1 MADLVLQIWKIVLLG
16 FIYLFMFRVIRAM
29 WANLRTTTTP
39 PRSHTPASVA
49 PRPRKETGKT
59 IGSLRIVEPKEQAGT
74 LFSVEQELT
83 IGRAPGCKILIDD
96 TFVSQLHARVYRR
109 ENDVYLEDLGS
120 TNGTFC
126 NGRKITNAVLLH
138 KGDRVRV
145 GQTILEAVR

>member
-1 MADLVLQIWKIVLLG
+1 MADLVLQVWKIVLLG

-39 PRSHTPASVA
+39 PRAQTIAPSVSRA
-49 PRPRKETGKT
+49 RKETGKT
-59 IGSLRIVEPKEQAGT
+59 IGSLRIVEPKAQAGT
-74 LFSVEQELT
+74 LFGVEQELT

-109 ENDVYLEDLGS
+109 EADVYLEDLGS

-126 NGRKITNAVLLH
+126 NGRKIAGAVVLH
-138 KGDRVRV
+138 KGDRVQV